1 MFFTQNLY
9 AYPYENGFQSFKY
22 AYINRNQDGNFHEV
36 IDALLRGIKREAD
49 LSELY
54 RQLAYHAPDQ
64 QHRTDLFHA
73 VERKKV
79 QINQLSYLYAQLT
92 GTYPVYQLDPI
103 PFTSYLEGLRKA
115 YEGEEQGYEEY
126 MRGFSTIQHPL
137 IQQFFLWFLNGE
149 QENATRFRI
158 LCEEASDRYTDYGGR
173 PFVVDI
179 NKATKQNHTFRRAL
193 WTGSYLQVTLMS
205 INVGEE
211 IGLENHPNLDQFL
224 RIEEGQG
231 LVQMG
236 KHKERLDFQNE
247 VSDDF
252 AIMIPANTWHNV
264 INTGNTP
271 LKLYS
276 IYAPPQHPVGT
287 VHETKADAIAAETN

>member
-9 AYPYENGFQSFKY
+9 SSPYRNGFQSYQY
-22 AYINRNQDGNFHEV
+22 AYINRNQDWNFHEV
-36 IDALLRGIKREAD
+36 TDVLLRGIKREAD

-54 RQLAYHAPDQ
+54 RQLAHQAPDQ
-64 QHRTDLFHA
+64 QQSTDLFSA

-92 GTYPVYQLDPI
+92 GTFPVYQLDPI

-115 YEGEEQGYEEY
+115 YEGEEQGYEDY
-126 MRGFSTIQHPL
+126 KRGFSTIQHPL
-137 IQQFFLWFLNGE
+137 IQSVLLWILNEE
-149 QENATRFRI
+149 QENATHFR
-158 LCEEASDRYTDYGGR
+158 LLSEEASRRITDYGGK

-193 WTGSYLQVTLMS
+193 WTGRYLQVTLMS
-205 INVGEE
+205 INVGED

-224 RIEEGQG
+224 RVEEGQG

-236 KHKERLDFQNE
+236 KQKERLDFQKE

-264 INTGNTP
+264 INTGDKP

-276 IYAPPQHPVGT
+276 IYAPPQHPLGT